1 MLTNVS
7 YARIGRHAAPV
18 VPESFGTDDRT
29 ILRCKERSR
38 NGVNDR
44 LGIQPKRPGEPVHAS
59 SRPQFYVRHS
69 ELSFS
74 ARIREIHSL
83 KEGGPQRA
91 RAHYFGG
98 RIKHVNENIGIA
110 QIDCPHQPFGS
121 NVRLGADRVEYG
133 HTDWDRMRR
142 EAA

>member
-59 SRPQFYVRHS
+59 LPF
-69 ELSFS
+69 
-74 ARIREIHSL
+74 L
-83 KEGGPQRA
+83 KFL
-91 RAHYFGG
+91 Y
-98 RIKHVNENIGIA
+98 I
-110 QIDCPHQPFGS
+110 C
-121 NVRLGADRVEYG
+121 
-133 HTDWDRMRR
+133 
-142 EAA
+142 